1 MHEYTHGLSTRL
13 VGGGAGIDAL
23 QTAGMGEGWSDF
35 YALALLTDPAADV
48 DGVYPMG
55 AYVTYHGFGSQF
67 DQNYYYG
74 IRRYPYCTDTNKNP
88 LMFADI
94 DPGKPPRTTACRAI
108 RCLAR
113 SARTRPVKCIRRAKS
128 GA

>member
-1 MHEYTHGLSTRL
+1 
-13 VGGGAGIDAL
+13 
-23 QTAGMGEGWSDF
+23 MGEGWSDF

-55 AYVTYHGFGSQF
+55 SYVAYHGFGTTF

-88 LMFADI
+88 LTFTDI
-94 DPGKPPRTTACRAI
+94 DPWKASAHDGVPRNPLLGPFRAD
-108 RCLAR
+108 LAN
-113 SARTRPVKCIRRAKS
+113 
-128 GA
+128 